1 MRINK
6 NMGITLNLSKK
17 QFKELLLDVMVG
29 TYVRGGVAD
38 ALEQDWQKF
47 EKLTDYLLEQAKVAG
62 FDDLTEN
69 FKGHLLPSDELC
81 EAEEEIMEIYD
92 DDEFW
97 YQLGLCLGQ
106 RDFERQ
112 KTKEDEKHMEE
123 NNGWF
128 PEKIHEIYDKYEKE
142 FETHGLER
150 LEIVKDNIF
159 ILDDKK

>member
-1 MRINK
+1 MKKEI
-6 NMGITLNLSKK
+6 ILNLTKK

-47 EKLTDYLLEQAKVAG
+47 EKITDYLVEQAKVAG
-62 FDDLTEN
+62 FSDLVQN
-69 FKGHLLPSDELC
+69 FMGHNRPCDELC
-81 EAEEEIMEIYD
+81 DAEEEIMEIYN

-97 YQLGLCLGQ
+97 HEIATRLGQ

-112 KTKEDEKHMEE
+112 KTKEDEKYMQE
-123 NNGWF
+123 NNGQY

-142 FETHGLER
+142 FETYGLER
-150 LEIVKDNIF
+150 LEIVKNNIF
-159 ILDDKK
+159 ILNDKK